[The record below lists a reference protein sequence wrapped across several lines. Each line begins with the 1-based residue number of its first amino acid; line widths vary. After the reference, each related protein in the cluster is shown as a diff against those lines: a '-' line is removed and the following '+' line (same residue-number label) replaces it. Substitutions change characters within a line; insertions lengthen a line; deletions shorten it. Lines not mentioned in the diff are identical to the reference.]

1 MSTDYSSIQR
11 WNLKRNGFD
20 LNIKFLNFYN
30 SWSPKSSLYITIQ
43 KFLIGHVFERTLL
56 ASCNYLIKNTFIIIL
71 CNTVT
76 IYTTRQEVHA
86 GIDYIIVKYL
96 FAKLFQLFQR
106 ALQPAT
112 AK

>member
-20 LNIKFLNFYN
+20 LNIKFLNFYK

-56 ASCNYLIKNTFIIIL
+56 AHYL
-71 CNTVT
+71 
-76 IYTTRQEVHA
+76 
-86 GIDYIIVKYL
+86 
-96 FAKLFQLFQR
+96 QLFN
-106 ALQPAT
+106 
-112 AK
+112 KKYIHNYIV